1 MDSTMIFIPAQKSVL
16 MICGDHMEEFEA
28 KVPFQAL
35 EAFGFKVDAV
45 CPGKKAGDYVHTSI
59 LQSFVHRSL
68 SDTAGHKFTLN
79 ATFDE
84 VEPTRYDGLLIPG
97 GRAPEYLAGI
107 ASFVELAKKYAH
119 TGKPIASICHGS
131 LILAAG
137 DLLRGRTLTA
147 YPSLKAVV
155 IAAGAHWVPA
165 NSPGDYAV
173 DGNLVSAVAY
183 EANPKFISLFLKI
196 LGCKVSGA
204 DNKRI
209 LFLCGDFTEE
219 LELMVPFQA
228 LQALGC
234 HVDAVCPD
242 KKAGETCPTVIHEF
256 QPGDQTYSGR
266 TGYNF
271 PLTETFEGLDSS
283 IYDAL
288 VLPGGLAPEYL
299 RFTDAGKPVGSM
311 DHGQMIL
318 SFADALKGKKCTAH
332 PSVKLNVVMAGG
344 IWVEPSSL
352 DTCFTDGNFVSGATW
367 RGNAQFISRLM
378 SVLGIQVFP
387 W

>member
-1 MDSTMIFIPAQKSVL
+1 
-16 MICGDHMEEFEA
+16 MICGDHMEEFEVA
-28 KVPFQAL
+28 FQAL
-35 EAFGFKVDAV
+35 EAFRLKVDAV
-45 CPGKKAGDYVHTSI
+45 YPGKKVGDYVHTSMI
-59 LQSFVHRSL
+59 WWYSSISEYGNSSFSE
-68 SDTAGHKFTLN
+68 TAGHKFTLN

-84 VEPTRYDGLLIPG
+84 VEPTEYNGLLIPG
-97 GRAPEYLAGI
+97 GRAPEYLSGI
-107 ASFVELAKKYAH
+107 ESVLELAKKYAQ

-165 NSPGDYAV
+165 DSPGGYAI
-173 DGNLVSAVAY
+173 DGNFVSGVSY
-183 EANPKFISLFLKI
+183 VANPKFISLFLET

-219 LELMVPFQA
+219 LEIMVPFQA

-256 QPGDQTYSGR
+256 QPGNQTYSGE

-283 IYDAL
+283 SYDAL
-288 VLPGGLAPEYL
+288 VLPVKG
-299 RFTDAGKPVGSM
+299 FTDAGKPVGSM
-311 DHGQMIL
+311 GHGQMIL
-318 SFADALKGKKCTAH
+318 FLADALKGKKCTAH

-344 IWVEPSSL
+344 IWIEPNSL
-352 DTCFTDGNFVSGATW
+352 DTCFTDGNLVTGATW
-367 RGNAQFISRLM
+367 RGNAQFISQLM
-378 SVLGIQVFP
+378 SVLGIQVSFT
-387 W
+387 WDLDKTGDGVILL